1 MVYNFF
7 IFIIYL
13 ITMKASEIVQ
23 RLVEIQAE
31 LDKTKDL
38 IKEQTILKNAI
49 KENGIKVSEE
59 VSYNWDVYSVQSS
72 MSESFEL
79 DTEVIE
85 KMTAKEKTG
94 FTEYMEFGKKFLKKC
109 EEDESLFKY
118 LKTKKTQR
126 FSVLKKKNAKTTKG
140 NSSIMNDLF

>member
-38 IKEQTILKNAI
+38 IKEQTVLKNAI